1 MLLFDIKT
9 SRPTSNAIRYILL
22 KSQFED
28 EDDDN
33 DDDNVDDTGC
43 GGIIIIII
51 NEARQG

>member
-33 DDDNVDDTGC
+33 VDDNYD